1 MTRLGMAEAT
11 TEAQQ
16 NNAASREAL
25 KRDWQECRGKRLDNR
40 VAAEWRLFLDWR
52 RKEPVATLA
61 LERYTN
67 LLGDGS
73 DLYFTNLLERRT
85 ARCGRFS
92 PAGSAG
98 YGIYRIKPA
107 EGEQGGAPRFSIPG
121 PKGGRGAR
129 SEVGLPA
136 ATAAFESGVR
146 DVLKKLASY
155 DECSELKPLE
165 LNFARKVAY
174 MYNPGKLLALYKSEV
189 IRRIGRVLDI
199 DAGELDGYKATQAI
213 KDRLTLEW
221 GVDTGDACSWSIDEL
236 RGWTLADGR
245 PLDDDEIALTRDF
258 EVSQKMS
265 GFLFQRFG
273 LSLDFEQKNLVY
285 YGPPGTGK
293 THRVIE
299 AIEQRVLVDG
309 GRFDDVC
316 EVVQLHPSY
325 SYEDF
330 IEGLKPVNTE
340 GGGIALVV
348 RPGVFK
354 RLCTKAMAA
363 LRADRMAGK
372 KQVRTYYFVADEI
385 NRAELSRVL
394 GEVLVCLE
402 ESKRIDFD
410 KDGNETG
417 LRVTTQYGYMA
428 TDGEERFGVPANL
441 YFIGTMNDIDRSID
455 SFDMA
460 LRRRFAWVRTAC
472 DYEVIRESFSGD
484 RQAAAYTEMC
494 KRLNRFIRETLMLGP
509 SHEIG
514 HAYFMTIAGRTLSD
528 TAVQQLFDTRI
539 EPLLTEYL
547 RAEYRPEQLAGK
559 VREARAIFT
568 LASQAREGVSVDDE

>member
-1 MTRLGMAEAT
+1 MAAEKMET
-11 TEAQQ
+11 QYK
-16 NNAASREAL
+16 NGASRDAL
-25 KRDWQECRGKRLDNR
+25 KRDWHEFKGKRLDDR
-40 VAAEWRLFLDWR
+40 VAGEWRLFLDWR
-52 RKEPVATLA
+52 RHEPVETLA

-67 LLGDGS
+67 LLGEGS
-73 DLYFTNLLERRT
+73 DIYFTNLIERRT

-98 YGIYRIKPA
+98 YGIYRVKPA
-107 EGEQGGAPRFSIPG
+107 DGEQGAAPRFSIPG
-121 PKGGRGAR
+121 AKGTRMAR
-129 SEVGLPA
+129 AEVGLSV
-136 ATAAFESGVR
+136 ATATFDSSVR
-146 DVLKKLASY
+146 NVLVKLSNY
-155 DECSELKPLE
+155 DQCLELKPLE

-174 MYNPGKLLALYKSEV
+174 MYNPDRLLALYKNEV
-189 IRRIGRVLDI
+189 IRRIGDFLDI
-199 DAGELDGYKATQAI
+199 GAQQLDGYQATQAI
-213 KDRLTLEW
+213 KDRLTVEW
-221 GVDTGDACSWSIDEL
+221 GVSTEDACSWSVDEL
-236 RGWTLADGR
+236 REWTLADGQ
-245 PLDDDEIALTRDF
+245 PLDDEEIRLTREF
-258 EVSQKMS
+258 ETSQKMT

-285 YGPPGTGK
+285 CGPPGTGK

-299 AIEQRVLVDG
+299 AIEQRVIADG
-309 GRFDDVC
+309 DQFDAVC

-354 RLCTKAMAA
+354 RFCTTAMAA
-363 LRADRMAGK
+363 LRADRKAGK
-372 KQVRTYYFVADEI
+372 KEARAFYFVADEI

-402 ESKRIDFD
+402 ESKRVDFD

-428 TDGEERFGVPANL
+428 KEGEERFGVPANL

-460 LRRRFAWVRTAC
+460 MRRRFAWVRTGC
-472 DYEVIRESFSGD
+472 DYEVIRESVSSD
-484 RQAAAYTEMC
+484 KHAAAYTAMC
-494 KRLNRFIRETLMLGP
+494 ERLNKFIRITLKLGP
-509 SHEIG
+509 SYEIG
-514 HAYFMTIAGRTLSD
+514 HAYFMTIAGRSLSE
-528 TAVQQLFDTRI
+528 TSVKQLFDTRI
-539 EPLLTEYL
+539 EPLLSEYL
-547 RAEYRPEQLAGK
+547 RAEYRAEQIAGK
-559 VREARAIFT
+559 VKEARAIFT
-568 LASQAREGVSVDDE
+568 LTPPPQQGAAADDE